1 MHTRIHQMLM
11 LFLMGLWEILI
22 SFHVLFYIFQVSKF
36 FKNHQ
41 KKVFMKEKE
50 KIRLGKQII
59 IF

>member
-36 FKNHQ
+36 LKNHQ